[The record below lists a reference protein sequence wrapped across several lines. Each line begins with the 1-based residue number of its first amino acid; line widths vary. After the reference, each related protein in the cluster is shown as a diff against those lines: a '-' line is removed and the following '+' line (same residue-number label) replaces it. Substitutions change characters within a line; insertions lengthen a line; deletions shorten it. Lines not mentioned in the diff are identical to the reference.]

1 MSNSSDTPPYQNAGL
16 SIEDRVNDLLD
27 RMTVDEKA
35 ALLFQDMV
43 FMGKDGALAPAVP
56 AFDMPSSV
64 DLIHKKQM
72 THFNLLGP
80 IKDAR
85 AAARWHNNLQREAR
99 ETRLGIPVT
108 ISTDPR
114 NHFTDNV
121 GTGFEAGIFSQWP
134 ESLGLAALRSAELV
148 EKFADIARQ
157 EYLAVG
163 LRVALHPQVDL
174 ATEPRWARLNAA
186 FGEDADLTSELVAAY
201 IRGFQ
206 GGAILGPQSVS
217 TMTKHFPGGGPQKDG
232 EDPHFTYGREQVYP
246 GNQFD
251 YHLKPFKAAIAAGA
265 AQMMPYYGMPVGT
278 SYEEVGFAFNKAL
291 ITGLLREELGFQG
304 IICTDWGLV
313 TDKAIMGQPMP
324 ARAWGL
330 EHLSRPARI
339 QRIME
344 AGCDQLGGES
354 CPELLSE
361 LVTSGQ
367 VSEQR
372 LDQSVRRLLRA
383 KFQLGLFDN
392 PFVDED
398 AAEQIVGNEE
408 FCKLGAE
415 VQRRSYN
422 LLTNKDNCLPLPHTR
437 LQTAKLYLEGIPAE
451 TVQKFGLQVVEDPAD
466 ADVALLRL
474 KTPYEPRPGRFEA
487 LFHTGSLEFSEE
499 KKAHHTKIFDAV
511 PIVIVDIQ
519 ADRPPV
525 VPEIIERA
533 SAVFLSYG
541 SHADAFLDVVL
552 GKFEPEGRLPYD
564 LPSSMEAVQQ
574 SRSDTPYDTRDPL
587 FRFGHGLRYSA

>member
-1 MSNSSDTPPYQNAGL
+1 MSTSSDLPPYKDANV
-16 SIEDRVNDLLD
+16 SIDDRLNDLIN
-27 RMTVDEKA
+27 RMTVDEKVA
-35 ALLFQDMV
+35 VLFQDMII
-43 FMGKDGALAPAVP
+43 MGKDGALAPAV
-56 AFDMPSSV
+56 AQFDIPSNL
-64 DLIHKKQM
+64 DLIHQRQM

-85 AAARWHNNLQREAR
+85 IAARWYNNLQREAQK
-99 ETRLGIPVT
+99 TRLGIPVT
-108 ISTDPR
+108 LSTDPR

-134 ESLGLAALRSAELV
+134 ESLGLAAMRSAELV
-148 EKFADIARQ
+148 ERFADIARR

-163 LRVALHPQVDL
+163 LRLALHPQVDL
-174 ATEPRWARLNAA
+174 ATEPRWARINAA

-206 GGAILGPQSVS
+206 GGAALGPQSVS

-232 EDPHFTYGREQVYP
+232 EDPHFAYGREQVYP
-246 GNQFD
+246 GHQFE
-251 YHLKPFKAAIAAGA
+251 YHLQPFKAAIAAGA
-265 AQMMPYYGMPVGT
+265 AQMMPYYGMPIGT

-304 IICTDWGLV
+304 IVCTDWGLV
-313 TDKAIMGQPMP
+313 TDKKILGQSMP

-330 EHLSRPARI
+330 EHLSRSERI

-361 LVTSGQ
+361 LVTSGK
-367 VSEQR
+367 VTEQR
-372 LDQSVRRLLRA
+372 IDQSVRRLLRE
-383 KFQLGLFDN
+383 KFLLGLFDN

-398 AAEQIVGNEE
+398 AAVQIVGNDQ

-415 VQRRSYN
+415 VQRRSYT
-422 LLTNKDNCLPLPHTR
+422 LLTNTDNCLPLRHATLPT
-437 LQTAKLYLEGIPAE
+437 TKFYVEGINVKTLQAR
-451 TVQKFGLQVVEDPAD
+451 GLQVVEDPVD
-466 ADVALLRL
+466 ADIALLRL
-474 KTPYEPRPGRFEA
+474 KAPYEPRTGGFESF
-487 LFHTGSLEFSEE
+487 FHAGSLEFNEDE
-499 KKAHHTKIFDAV
+499 KARQSKIFSTV
-511 PIVIVDIQ
+511 PQVIVDIY

-525 VPEIIERA
+525 VPEIIQMA

-541 SHADAFLDVVL
+541 SSSDAFLDVAL
-552 GKFEPEGRLPYD
+552 GNYQPEGKLPFD

-574 SRSDTPYDTRDPL
+574 SRSDTPYDTHDPL
-587 FRFGHGLRYSA
+587 FRFGHGLRYDA

>member
-1 MSNSSDTPPYQNAGL
+1 MSTPSDILPYQNASL
-16 SIEDRVNDLLD
+16 SIEDRLNDLIQ

-35 ALLFQDMV
+35 ALLFQDMII
-43 FMGKDGALAPAVP
+43 MGKDGTLAPAV
-56 AFDMPSSV
+56 AQFDMLSNM
-64 DLIHKKQM
+64 DLIHQKQM

-85 AAARWHNNLQREAR
+85 AAARWYNNLQREAR
-99 ETRLGIPVT
+99 KTRLGIPVT

-163 LRVALHPQVDL
+163 LRLALHPQVDL
-174 ATEPRWARLNAA
+174 ATEPRWARINAA

-206 GGAILGPQSVS
+206 GGTVLGPQSVS

-232 EDPHFTYGREQVYP
+232 EDPHFAYGREQVYP
-246 GNQFD
+246 GNQFE
-251 YHLKPFKAAIAAGA
+251 YHLKPFKAAIVAGA
-265 AQMMPYYGMPVGT
+265 AQMMPYYGLPVGT

-291 ITGLLREELGFQG
+291 ISGLLREELGFQG

-313 TDKAIMGQPMP
+313 TDKAILGQLMP

-330 EHLSRPARI
+330 EHLSRSGRI
-339 QRIME
+339 HRIIE

-367 VSEQR
+367 ITEKR
-372 LDQSVRRLLRA
+372 IDQSVCRLLRE
-383 KFQLGLFDN
+383 KFLLGLFDN

-398 AAEQIVGNEE
+398 AAVQIVGNEE

-415 VQRRSYN
+415 VQRRSYT
-422 LLTNKDNCLPLPHTR
+422 LLTNTQNCLPFCHTT
-437 LQTAKLYLEGIPAE
+437 LHGAKFYLEGIAAA
-451 TVQKFGLQVVEDPAD
+451 TLQARGLQVVEDPAD
-466 ADVALLRL
+466 ADIALLRL
-474 KTPYEPRPGRFEA
+474 KTPYEPRPGGFES
-487 LFHTGSLEFSEE
+487 LFHAGSLEFSEE
-499 KKAHHTKIFDAV
+499 EKARQSKIFGTV
-511 PIVIVDIQ
+511 PTVVVDIY

-525 VPEIIERA
+525 VPEIIQKA
-533 SAVFLSYG
+533 SAVLLSYG
-541 SHADAFLDVVL
+541 SSSDAFLDIVL
-552 GKFEPEGRLPYD
+552 GNYKPEGRLPFD

-587 FRFGHGLRYSA
+587 FRFGHGIQYGA